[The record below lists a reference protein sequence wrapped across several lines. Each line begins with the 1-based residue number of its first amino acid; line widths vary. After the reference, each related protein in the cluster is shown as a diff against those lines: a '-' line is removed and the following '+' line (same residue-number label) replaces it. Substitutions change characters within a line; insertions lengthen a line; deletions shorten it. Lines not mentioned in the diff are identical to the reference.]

1 MSDEK
6 ADRICL
12 FRQNRISVSPEKMWG
27 MKKVMA
33 RSSSKS
39 TLVTVV
45 NPMSPAAE
53 GYRTLR
59 TNIQFSI
66 LDKQIQVMMVASAQ
80 MNEGK
85 TTTISNLAVTYA
97 QEGKKVVII
106 DGDLRKPS
114 LHHIFMQPNHNGLT
128 SVLSRQYDLDEVIR
142 HTYVD
147 NLDLITSGPIPP
159 NPSELLGSHQMNEL
173 MEKLKQDYDV
183 ILFDTSPIM
192 AVTDALIIS
201 SLCDGVVL
209 VVHGGKVKKGVVH
222 KAKAQLDHAKANI
235 LGVVLN
241 KISVRGNE
249 AEYIYY
255 NDTKSF

>member
-1 MSDEK
+1 MV
-6 ADRICL
+6 RT
-12 FRQNRISVSPEKMWG
+12 
-27 MKKVMA
+27 
-33 RSSSKS
+33 SSKS
-39 TLVTVV
+39 TLVTVI

-66 LDKQIQVMMVASAQ
+66 LDKQIQVIMAASAQ

-142 HTYVD
+142 QTYVD
-147 NLDLITSGPIPP
+147 NLYLIPSGPIPP
-159 NPSELLGSHQMNEL
+159 NPTELLGSQQMNDL
-173 MEKLKQDYDV
+173 MEQLKRDYDV

-209 VVHGGKVKKGVVH
+209 VIHGGKAKKEIVH

-241 KISVRGNE
+241 QVPVRGND
-249 AEYIYY
+249 ADYIYY
-255 NDTKSF
+255 NDKKSL

>member
-1 MSDEK
+1 
-6 ADRICL
+6 
-12 FRQNRISVSPEKMWG
+12 
-27 MKKVMA
+27 MA
-33 RSSSKS
+33 RTSNKS
-39 TLVTVV
+39 TLVTVM
-45 NPMSPAAE
+45 NPLSPAAE

-66 LDKQIQVMMVASAQ
+66 LDKQIQVIMAASAQ

-97 QEGKKVVII
+97 QEGKKVMII

-142 HTYVD
+142 QTYVD
-147 NLDLITSGPIPP
+147 NLYLIPSGPIPP
-159 NPSELLGSHQMNEL
+159 NPTELLGSQQMNDL
-173 MEKLKQDYDV
+173 MEQLKRDYDV

-209 VVHGGKVKKGVVH
+209 VIHGGKVKKEIVH

-241 KISVRGNE
+241 QVSIRGND
-249 AEYIYY
+249 ADYIFY
-255 NDTKSF
+255 NDTKSKDGV